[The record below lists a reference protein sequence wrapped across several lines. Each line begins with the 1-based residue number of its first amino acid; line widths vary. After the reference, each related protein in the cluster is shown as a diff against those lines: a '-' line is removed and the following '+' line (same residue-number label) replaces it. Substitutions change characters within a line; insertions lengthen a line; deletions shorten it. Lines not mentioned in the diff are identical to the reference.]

1 MKKRN
6 LQAMVPMDH
15 AARVY
20 GTIQGMQR
28 ILGSGYTL
36 TRFLID
42 ATEAHCATLEAE
54 HNDGKSW
61 PPATPG
67 GLAPGARIAASSA
80 RDSSRINRGES

>member
-6 LQAMVPMDH
+6 LQAMVPGDH

-20 GTIQGMQR
+20 GTVQGMQR

-42 ATEAHCATLEAE
+42 ATEAHCAALETE
-54 HNDGKSW
+54 HNDGQPW
-61 PPATPG
+61 EGRAA
-67 GLAPGARIAASSA
+67 LERQAPRANNST
-80 RDSSRINRGES
+80 

>member
-6 LQAMVPMDH
+6 LQAMVPFDH

-54 HNDGKSW
+54 HHDGQPW
-61 PPATPG
+61 PPAAPG
-67 GLAPGARIAASSA
+67 GLAPGARIAAHPA
-80 RDSSRINRGES
+80 GDSPRISQGES

>member
-6 LQAMVPMDH
+6 LQAMVPFDH

-20 GTIQGMQR
+20 GTVQGMQR

-42 ATEAHCATLEAE
+42 ATEAHCAALEAE
-54 HNDGKSW
+54 HNEGQPW
-61 PPATPG
+61 TPAAPG
-67 GLAPGARIAASSA
+67 GLAPGARIAASSPS
-80 RDSSRINRGES
+80 DSSRITKGES

>member
-6 LQAMVPMDH
+6 LQAMVPIDH

-20 GTIQGMQR
+20 GTVQGMQR

-36 TRFLID
+36 TRFIID

-54 HNDGKSW
+54 HHDAVPW
-61 PPATPG
+61 PQAEPG
-67 GLAPGARIAASSA
+67 DLARGARLSAARAS
-80 RDSSRINRGES
+80 DSSRITEEES